1 MRNLSLIMTLGQ
13 LLISIATMA
22 QIKVNSNG
30 FVGINNANPQ
40 YRIDISGNFRVADGT
55 NSLVFNTAFYPSGN
69 VNLGQDNQRWN
80 YFYTT
85 FGFFTYSPIIAS
97 DINLKTDV
105 SNITNVREKL
115 MLLRPVSY
123 KLNTQKLNISD
134 EGSSRS
140 PKMEIGLIAQE
151 LKEVFPDMVTESE
164 SGTLGIRYTELIPI
178 LIQAFKEQ
186 QEEIAALKKRIEALE
201 ATKNQ

>member
-13 LLISIATMA
+13 LLISIASMA

-30 FVGINNANPQ
+30 FVGINNSNPQ
-40 YRIDISGNFRVADGT
+40 YRIDVSGNFRVADGT
-55 NSLVFNTAFYPSGN
+55 NSLVFNTALYPTGN

-97 DINLKTDV
+97 DINLKTDI

-115 MLLRPVSY
+115 LLLRPVSY
-123 KLNTQKLNISD
+123 KLNPQKLNISD
-134 EGSSRS
+134 EGSARS

>member
-13 LLISIATMA
+13 LLISIASMA

-30 FVGINNANPQ
+30 FVGINNSNPQ
-40 YRIDISGNFRVADGT
+40 YRIDVSGNFRVADGT
-55 NSLVFNTAFYPSGN
+55 NSLVFNTALYPTGN

-97 DINLKTDV
+97 DINLKTDI

-115 MLLRPVSY
+115 LLLRPVSY
-123 KLNTQKLNISD
+123 KLNPQKLNISD
-134 EGSSRS
+134 EGSARS

-201 ATKNQ
+201 TTKNQ

>member
-13 LLISIATMA
+13 LLISIASMA